1 MEPKETTNHHR
12 TLSDLQSTKDF
23 VNSEDGKRFFCSTA
37 SLRWFMRCNHDEL
50 TRAGAV
56 VKIGR
61 QLFIVRPEFDQA
73 LIRMTQSN
81 ARLAAEAQAA
91 ARA

>member
-1 MEPKETTNHHR
+1 MEPKETNNHHR

-81 ARLAAEAQAA
+81 ARLVAEAQAA